1 LDLDRAAAVGLHNA
15 GIPSGDGSVL
25 PEALVRVPGSR
36 LANPRVEEGA
46 WREQG
51 QEAKT

>member
-1 LDLDRAAAVGLHNA
+1 LDLDRAASVGLYHA
-15 GIPSGDGSVL
+15 GVPPGDGPVL
-25 PEALVRVPGSR
+25 PETLVRVPGSR
-36 LANPRVEEGA
+36 LAHPRLEEGP